1 MQVSEETIEDCS
13 EMVESL
19 IAHEAFH
26 LVAWRQTFRRI
37 PYKTFLQV
45 AQAELKT
52 GDPVFTN
59 VVATVLPAAIGRYET
74 VKLCRDLAIPGA
86 FNAVWGSCLLAMF
99 Q

>member
-1 MQVSEETIEDCS
+1 
-13 EMVESL
+13 MVESL
-19 IAHEAFH
+19 SAQEAVH
-26 LVAWRQTFRRI
+26 LVAWRKTFRRI

-45 AQAELKT
+45 ARAELKT
-52 GDPVFTN
+52 GDPAFTN
-59 VVATVLPAAIGRYET
+59 VVATIWPAAIGRYKT